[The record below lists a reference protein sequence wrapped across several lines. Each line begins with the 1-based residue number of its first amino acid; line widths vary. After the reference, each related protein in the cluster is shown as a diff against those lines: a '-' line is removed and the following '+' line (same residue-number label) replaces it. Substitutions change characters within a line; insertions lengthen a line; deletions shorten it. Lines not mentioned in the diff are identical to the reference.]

1 MFNFKIFQN
10 LLFILAAFTMK
21 YVSFKKFSRSFLRNF
36 CLAWLFTNLFFMV
49 SYSSVF
55 AQLANSS
62 WPMFMHDI
70 KHTGQSTL
78 NGPQKNT
85 LYWQYK
91 TGSEIV
97 APPVLSADGTIYVG
111 DTSGIFHAINQ
122 DGTKKWTYAT
132 GDEISAAAAIDT
144 GGVIY
149 IGSDDKYLYA
159 INNDGSLK
167 WRYKTLG
174 SISSSPVINPKD
186 GAIYFGSEDKK
197 LYALDTSG
205 KLKWKSALDEQI
217 WSSPA
222 LDTGYNV
229 IYVGTLAG
237 TLYAINTDDGTEKWA
252 YETEDIIIGSPSIDT
267 TNGFVIF
274 GSGNGKVYALNRN
287 DGSRKWIYT
296 ASEGIS
302 STASIDTATDANAV
316 YVGAEDGN
324 LYSLSRTTGS
334 LNWKY
339 TTGNAITSSPAIGKN
354 GSIYFGSADNNIYSV
369 SKNGALQWTYTTK
382 DEVNSSPAIGS
393 NGLLYIG
400 SSEGYLY
407 AIGAESTTTLT
418 ADFSATPTSGE
429 SPLTV
434 KFTDESVGNVSS
446 WQWDFGDGNTS
457 TEQNPSHTYNSGGSF
472 TIILT
477 VTDASGPTDTETK
490 ENYISITR
498 KASTIELN
506 ISDSEITFGAS
517 VTITGRISPAHL
529 AQVTLTFT
537 NDEGETETE
546 TVASDSNGIF
556 ILTNYFPTDGGSW
569 SVVASWEG
577 DSDHSDAENSPL
589 TFMVNPAEIT
599 LTAEPSSSTIQ
610 INQTVNVSG
619 IVTLTPDNETTR
631 NEFLKENLKLISI
644 DPDGEYEDIIETQ
657 PFLSSDQIQ
666 YKFEAVKLPDVG
678 AWKLLVGFEEDN
690 SFTGTNSATIE
701 IEVQEVAKEVAGY
714 AILVEGRVKEK
725 SADDKAKARVKDSS
739 DLDSHNLT
747 TNDIYEKL
755 LKRGFTED
763 NIYYFNF
770 DDSLDG
776 VYGTPAKDE
785 IINTITE
792 MASFMN
798 ESPAPLYLIFVG
810 FGDNDKFF
818 MYPDTLKSS
827 DLAEALNSLE
837 SQLNATASE
846 EPLVIVMGANRSG
859 SFINALSKSGSKR
872 VIIASADSEE
882 VAYKGPLPPD
892 ETIRHADYFVWEFFK
907 YATRGLSLKK
917 CYEKAADKI
926 AEFTENEDGNGLK
939 GANAGNGQ
947 YFDDSAQ
954 HPLLDDNGDGIGAYG
969 ELSSLSGKDG
979 EISADLVLGIG
990 TTTTPLELT
999 EITDVITLE
1008 TEDTGPT
1015 LFAKVNDTTRVDDAW
1030 TEIVSP
1036 NHSLKN
1042 DKAATAQQVINL
1054 PRFSYNEFDSTEE
1067 KYVWNDFTGDKNFN
1081 DFEKAGEYE
1090 IFYFARD
1097 NFGGITPFMESVVL
1111 RNKANVDPPGA
1122 FSYISPY
1129 KGQETAVGLILDWED
1144 ADGAET
1150 YTFQISESSAF
1161 ATIKYEKKGLTDSIV
1176 TVDKSAGLVDGTTY
1190 YWTVAAI
1197 NAGGITYMDT
1207 SAGTST
1213 ETILHRTASNHNTGK
1228 NKNITKTYSSFTPK
1242 LANGYPGFVKGYI
1255 FDTATNNKISGATIS
1270 VQGTKGSYTTTKS
1283 GAYFLQLS
1291 SGTYTLSADASGY
1304 KTGSQTVS
1312 VNSLNTTTQNIG
1324 LTVAPKTASI
1334 TGTVKDKKK
1343 SKPLEGVT
1351 ITVKKKTSTNTKT
1364 DSDGNYSIT
1373 DLEPGKYTLTAKLK
1387 GYKSYKKKIK
1397 LVAEKDKKLNIKL
1410 NKSSTKK
1417 K

>member
-1 MFNFKIFQN
+1 MINFKIFQN

-21 YVSFKKFSRSFLRNF
+21 YVSFKNFYRSFLRNF

-55 AQLANSS
+55 AQLADSS

-97 APPVLSADGTIYVG
+97 APPVLSTDGTIYVG
-111 DTSGIFHAINQ
+111 DTSGKFHAINQ

-132 GDEISAAAAIDT
+132 GDEISAATAIDAS
-144 GGVIY
+144 GVIY

-167 WRYKTLG
+167 WQYKTLG

-197 LYALDTSG
+197 LYALDISG
-205 KLKWKSALDEQI
+205 KLKWKAALDEQI

-237 TLYAINTDDGTEKWA
+237 TLYALNTDDGTEKWT

-267 TNGFVIF
+267 TNGFIIF
-274 GSGNGKVYALNRN
+274 GSGNGKVYALNRK

-393 NGLLYIG
+393 NELLYIG
-400 SSEGYLY
+400 SSDGYLY

-418 ADFSATPTSGE
+418 AGFSATPTSGE
-429 SPLTV
+429 APLTV

-457 TEQNPSHTYNSGGSF
+457 TEQNPSHTYNSSGSF

-477 VTDASGPTDTETK
+477 VTDASGSTDTETK
-490 ENYISITR
+490 DNYISITR
-498 KASTIELN
+498 KASTIELTL
-506 ISDSEITFGAS
+506 SDSEIIFGES
-517 VTITGRISPAHL
+517 LSITGQISPAHQ
-529 AQVTLTFT
+529 AQATLTFT

-546 TVASDSNGIF
+546 TVTSNSSGIF
-556 ILTNYFPTDGGSW
+556 VLTDYFPTDGGSW
-569 SVVASWEG
+569 SVVVSWEG
-577 DSDHSDAENSPL
+577 GSDHSDAESSPL

-599 LTAEPSSSTIQ
+599 LTAEPFSSTIQ

-631 NEFLKENLKLISI
+631 NEFLEENLKLISI
-644 DPDGEYEDIIETQ
+644 DPDGEYEDVIETQ

-701 IEVQEVAKEVAGY
+701 IEVHEVAKEVAGY

-770 DDSLDG
+770 DDSQDG
-776 VYGTPAKDE
+776 VYGKPAKDE

-798 ESPAPLYLIFVG
+798 ESPAPLYLIFAG
-810 FGDNDKFF
+810 FGDKEKFF

-827 DLAEALNSLE
+827 DLADALNSLE

-846 EPLVIVMGANRSG
+846 EPLVIVLGANRSG

-872 VIIASADSEE
+872 VIITSADTEE

-907 YATRGLSLKK
+907 YAAGGLSLKK

-939 GANAGNGQ
+939 GASAGNGQ

-954 HPLLDDNGDGIGAYG
+954 HPLLDDNGDGVGTYG
-969 ELSSLSGKDG
+969 ILSSLSGKDG
-979 EISADLVLGIG
+979 EISSDLVLGIG

-999 EITDVITLE
+999 EVTDVITLE
-1008 TEDTGPT
+1008 AENGSPA
-1015 LFAKVNDTTRVDDAW
+1015 LFAKVNDTTKVDEAW

-1036 NHSLKN
+1036 NFSLKN
-1042 DKAATAQQVINL
+1042 DKDATEQQVINL
-1054 PRFSYNEFDSTEE
+1054 PRFKYNEFDSTEE
-1067 KYVWNDFTGDKNFN
+1067 KYIWNDFSSNKNFN
-1081 DFEKAGEYE
+1081 DFGKTGEYE

-1097 NFGGITPFMESVVL
+1097 NFGRITPFMESVVYK
-1111 RNKANVDPPGA
+1111 NAADNQPPES
-1122 FSYISPY
+1122 FNPISP
-1129 KGQETAVGLILDWED
+1129 GNGTETAVALTFDWED
-1144 ADGAET
+1144 STDPDSKTALPDDGTNAKTASKTEGVT
-1150 YTFQISESSAF
+1150 YTLMVSESSDF
-1161 ATIKYEKKGLTDSIV
+1161 GTIKYQQKGLADSTAI
-1176 TVDKSAGLVDGTTY
+1176 VDKTAGLIDGTTY
-1190 YWTVAAI
+1190 YWKVLASDAK
-1197 NAGGITYMDT
+1197 GGTT
-1207 SAGTST
+1207 LTGTST
-1213 ETILHRTASNHNTGK
+1213 
-1228 NKNITKTYSSFTPK
+1228 SFKPK
-1242 LANGYPGFVKGYI
+1242 LSNGYPGFIKGFI
-1255 FDTATNNKISGATIS
+1255 FDKDTNAKISNATIS

-1291 SGTYTLSADASGY
+1291 SGTYPLSVEASGY
-1304 KTGSQTVS
+1304 ETGTQTVT
-1312 VNSLNTTTQNIG
+1312 VNALNTTAQNIG
-1324 LTVAPKTASI
+1324 LTVATQKSSI
-1334 TGTVKDKKK
+1334 FGTIKDKK

-1351 ITVKKKTSTNTKT
+1351 ITVKKRSFIETATT
-1364 DSDGNYSIT
+1364 DSSGSYSFN
-1373 DLEPGKYTLTAKLK
+1373 DLESGKYLLTAKK
-1387 GYKSYKKKIK
+1387 SGYSSYKKNIK
-1397 LVAEKDKKLNIKL
+1397 LSAGQDKKLNIKL
-1410 NKSSTKK
+1410 KK
-1417 K
+1417 KK